1 MKMLKIITAV
11 FLLFCISKNL
21 KADSANVKDS
31 IEIKIDTMVARM
43 GLSSVT
49 PGGVIGVIREGK
61 LIFKKAYGLA
71 NFESKESNNTA
82 TLFNLGSA
90 SKQFT
95 AAAILLLA
103 NEKKL
108 SVKDDIRKYLPDIP
122 DYGYPITIENLIHH
136 SSGIKSFDGLRLMA
150 GTLFTEENQEGTYKL
165 IVRQKTLNF
174 RPGEEYEYSNSG
186 YILLAK
192 IIEKASGMKFSK
204 FMEERIFRPIGL
216 DRSFIYDDPEKT
228 GTNTATG
235 NKWGGDEKFM
245 RSADLKSTAVG
256 QSNVYSC
263 VDDLLQWD
271 NNFYKNRLG
280 GWDFSKEMTTLMPL
294 NNGNKSNYAFG
305 LEISQFN
312 GLKTISHQGGTEG
325 FQAIYIQIP
334 SEKFSVVCLFNI
346 GIDVTSLAYRITG
359 LFIKGNPQG
368 EIAPIKPEKTEVDSA
383 ILQKYA
389 GKYFDKNLWMD
400 ATITL
405 ESNKLIFTAPYAGSF
420 EIYPS
425 SDSSF
430 FVTFT
435 DLKFIFSRDDKGEV
449 TKATLIQGDQ
459 IIRLTYLGKNVFPL
473 NSEALSQ
480 YAGNYFCEEIDVT
493 YPVLF
498 KDNKLYIRF
507 PESTAQFCNSKVE
520 SELIS
525 EYADYFATPVRGLR
539 FTRNT
544 KNEISGFIIRDI
556 GRVRNLV
563 FSKTE

>member
-1 MKMLKIITAV
+1 MKRLKIIPAV
-11 FLLFCISKNL
+11 FLLFFISENL
-21 KADSANVKDS
+21 NADSANIKDS

-71 NFESKESNNTA
+71 NFESKESNNTS

-108 SVKDDIRKYLPDIP
+108 SVKDDIRKYLPDFP

-136 SSGIKSFDGLRLMA
+136 TSGIKSFDGLRLMA
-150 GTLFTEENQEGTYKL
+150 GTLFSEEDQEGTYNL
-165 IVRQKTLNF
+165 ITRQKTLNF
-174 RPGEEYEYSNSG
+174 RPGDEYEYSNSG

-192 IIEKASGMKFSK
+192 IIENVSGTKFSK
-204 FMEERIFRPIGL
+204 FMEERIFRSIGL
-216 DRSFIYDDPEKT
+216 DRTFIYDDPEKT

-245 RSADLKSTAVG
+245 RTADLKSTAVG

-280 GWDFSKEMTTLMPL
+280 EWDFSKEMTTLMPL
-294 NNGNKSNYAFG
+294 NNGTMSNYAFG

-346 GIDVTSLAYRITG
+346 GIDVTGLAYKITG
-359 LFIKGNPQG
+359 LYVKGNP
-368 EIAPIKPEKTEVDSA
+368 EADIPSIRPEKTEVDSA
-383 ILQKYA
+383 ILQKYT
-389 GKYFDKNLWMD
+389 GKYFDKSLWMD
-400 ATITL
+400 ATITR
-405 ESNKLIFTAPYAGSF
+405 EGNKLIFTAPYAGSF

-430 FVTFT
+430 FVTFA
-435 DLKFIFSRDDKGEV
+435 DLKFIFSKDDKGEV
-449 TKATLIQGDQ
+449 SKATLIQGDQ
-459 IIRLTYLGKNVFPL
+459 IIQLTYLGRDIFPL

-480 YAGNYFCEEIDVT
+480 YAGNYYCEEIDVT

-507 PESTAQFCNSKVE
+507 PESTAQFCNTKVE

-525 EYADYFATPVRGLR
+525 EYADYFATPVRGIQ

-544 KNEISGFIIRDI
+544 KNDVSGFVIKDI

-563 FSKTE
+563 FNKTE